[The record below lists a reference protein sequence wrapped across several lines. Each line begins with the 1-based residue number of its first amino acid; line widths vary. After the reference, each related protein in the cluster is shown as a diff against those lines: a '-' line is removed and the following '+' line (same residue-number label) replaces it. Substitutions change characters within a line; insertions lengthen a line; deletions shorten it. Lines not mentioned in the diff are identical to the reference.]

1 MIIRGTNS
9 SIKIR
14 FSQVDPSKITVAYL
28 TIKQTGAEAL
38 EKNLNDATVGSDYLE
53 WILTQAET
61 LALYT
66 DRKVTI
72 QCRYKVGETAG
83 ATLKYTESVYDI
95 LKDGEI

>member
-9 SIKIR
+9 SIKIK
-14 FSQVDPSKITVAYL
+14 FSKVDPSQITVAYL
-28 TIKQTGAEAL
+28 TIKQTGGETL
-38 EKNLNDATVGSDYLE
+38 EKDLTEAVVGSDYLE

-61 LALYT
+61 LDLFA

-72 QCRYKVGETAG
+72 QCRYKVGDTAG